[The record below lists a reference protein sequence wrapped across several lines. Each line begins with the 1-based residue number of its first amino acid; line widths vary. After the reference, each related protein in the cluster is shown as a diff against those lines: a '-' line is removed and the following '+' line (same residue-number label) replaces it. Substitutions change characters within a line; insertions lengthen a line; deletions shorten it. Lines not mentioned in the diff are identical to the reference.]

1 MSRRILLSLPPL
13 LVLAATAAAQS
24 PGDPYRIVIAPRYH
38 YWGYGGYDAG
48 SGLHGAADLLRAQGQ
63 FLMDSERTRLLRED
77 VQQKKLE
84 TRRKVLEHWAWE
96 RRFVARE
103 WELGRQ
109 RVKEYEI
116 RRVVEYG
123 PPPAEIYSGA
133 VLNTLLKTLKDNH
146 DSLGKGDSMEVRAD
160 WLGHVH
166 VASPAGGNAGLVKNK
181 EVAWPLL
188 VIGRDDLAAD
198 RADIERLLAQA
209 KTAVLEGKRPVK
221 YILQLR
227 ERVDSLAARLRG
239 EIRSGAQENTSMG
252 PAQYVAAIRQFKEL
266 KEAAVIMDQ
275 PDAGFYL
282 SPLKGNTVAELVVYM
297 TDNHLTFAP
306 ATWGDERAYGA
317 LYEAMRNEVK
327 RIGAVPPLSQEP

>member
-1 MSRRILLSLPPL
+1 MPRRILLSLLPL
-13 LVLAATAAAQS
+13 LVLAATARAQL
-24 PGDPYRIVIAPRYH
+24 PGDPYRIVIAPRH
-38 YWGYGGYDAG
+38 YWGYGYYE
-48 SGLHGAADLLRAQGQ
+48 SPLHGAADLLRAQGQ

-84 TRRKVLEHWAWE
+84 TRHKVLEHWAWE

-133 VLNTLLKTLKDNH
+133 VLNTLLKTLKDNR
-146 DSLGKGDSMEVRAD
+146 DALGKGDSLEVRAD
-160 WLGHVH
+160 WLPKIHA
-166 VASPAGGNAGLVKNK
+166 ASPAGGNAGLLKN
-181 EVAWPLL
+181 EEIAWPLL
-188 VIGRDDLAAD
+188 LAGRDDLALD
-198 RADIERLLAQA
+198 RTEIEHLLAQA
-209 KTAVLEGKRPVK
+209 KKSVQQGQRPVK
-221 YILQLR
+221 IIIQLR
-227 ERVDSLAARLRG
+227 ERVDSLTGVLRD
-239 EIRSGAQENTSMG
+239 EIRSGAQENTSWG
-252 PAQYVAAIRQFKEL
+252 PAQYVAAIRQLKEL

-327 RIGAVPPLSQEP
+327 RIGAVPSLSQDQ